1 MRQRCEREVVEL
13 HRFFEDWF
21 YGRTDDFSRAEA
33 ALADDFVMVS
43 PRGEVRSRQALLDG
57 LRQAH
62 GCRRGD
68 AFTIRIDN
76 CEVRAVEFG
85 LALVTYEEY
94 QQLNEREAG
103 RISTALFRVD
113 PNAPCGVRWL
123 HLHETWLPG
132 NANLAL

>member
-1 MRQRCEREVVEL
+1 MRQRCEREVIEL

-21 YGRTDDFSRAEA
+21 CGRTEDFARAEA
-33 ALADDFVMVS
+33 VLADSFVVIS
-43 PRGEVRSRQALLDG
+43 PRGELRTRQMLLDD
-57 LRQAH
+57 LRDAR

-68 AFTIRIDN
+68 GFEIRIER

-85 LALVTYEEY
+85 LALATYEEW
-94 QQLNEREAG
+94 QRLEAREAG

-113 PNAPCGVRWL
+113 REAPCGVQWV

-132 NANLAL
+132 NTNLAL